1 LIQQVLDRYPREV
14 KFAVKHYP
22 LASHKY
28 ARKATSAALA
38 AYRQGKFWEFHD
50 MLFKN
55 YRALNDEKIQD
66 IARGLDLDMVAFNRD
81 MVSPAINMLI
91 KRDIRNG
98 REVGLRGIP
107 AFFINGKKLKK
118 RTPEGFQEMIE
129 AELKKRE

>member
-1 LIQQVLDRYPREV
+1 MLDRYPKEV
-14 KFAVKHYP
+14 KFVVKHYP

-28 ARKATSAALA
+28 ARKAASAALA
-38 AYRQGKFWEFHD
+38 AHRQGKFWEFHG

-55 YRALNDEKIQD
+55 YKALDDEKIQE
-66 IARGLDLDMVAFNRD
+66 IARGLNLDMDTFHGD
-81 MVSPAINMLI
+81 MGSPAIQMLI

-107 AFFINGKKLKK
+107 AFFINGKNLKK

-129 AELKKRE
+129 AELKKKR

>member
-1 LIQQVLDRYPREV
+1 MLDRYQREV

-28 ARKATSAALA
+28 ARKAASAALA
-38 AYRQGKFWEFHD
+38 AHRQGKFWEFHG
-50 MLFKN
+50 MLLKN

-66 IARGLDLDMVAFNRD
+66 IARELNLDMAKFNGD
-81 MVSPAINMLI
+81 MESPTVQMLI

-98 REVGLRGIP
+98 REVGIRGIP
-107 AFFINGKKLKK
+107 AFFINGKNLKK

-129 AELKKRE
+129 AELKKKR

>member
-1 LIQQVLDRYPREV
+1 M
-14 KFAVKHYP
+14 VKHYP

-28 ARKATSAALA
+28 ARKAASAALA
-38 AYRQGKFWEFHD
+38 AHRQGKFWEFHG

-55 YRALNDEKIQD
+55 YRALDDEKIQE
-66 IARGLDLDMVAFNRD
+66 IARGLNLDMDTFHGD
-81 MVSPAINMLI
+81 MGSPAIQMLI

-107 AFFINGKKLKK
+107 AFFINGKNLKK

-129 AELKKRE
+129 AELKKKR